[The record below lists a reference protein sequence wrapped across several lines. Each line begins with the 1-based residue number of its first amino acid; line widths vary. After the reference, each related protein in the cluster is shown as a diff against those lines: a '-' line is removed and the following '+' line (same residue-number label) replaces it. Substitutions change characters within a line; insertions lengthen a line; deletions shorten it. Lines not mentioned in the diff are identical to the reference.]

1 MLYKITFKGNIFS
14 TQPVKFA
21 YCKHTMKS
29 LLLYITIFFTGL
41 HVTAATQNV
50 AKDSV
55 GIAQKNGNYFIIHE
69 VVKSQTLF
77 ALSKVY
83 KVSIQEI
90 LEANPGMPP
99 AVQQGKLLYVPLKNF
114 KAPAGLK
121 LSSISDKG
129 TLVSGDGEEIAEEK
143 PAHAPKEEKKPEPK
157 PVEKPTPVIEEE
169 EKEIIV
175 PPTKVEPEATEKYDW
190 KNYKGTEDLVHKV
203 KTGETLYKIATYYG
217 VTVQELMELNGLD
230 NSIISNGQLLVI
242 RKAKVQEKPKKN
254 EPAPKETK
262 KDAPKT
268 DKKQDPEPTPEAE
281 NGSTNEVQ
289 ETGMVLVI
297 DKSFP
302 DADKNIALH
311 TKAPVGTI
319 ILVTNPANNRSLYVR
334 VVGKLESD
342 DKSLIMMISPT
353 AANELG
359 AALTGKVKLTL
370 SYAQ

>member
-1 MLYKITFKGNIFS
+1 MLYKITLKGNILS

-29 LLLYITIFFTGL
+29 LLLYITIFFAGL
-41 HVTAATQNV
+41 HATAATQSV
-50 AKDSV
+50 VKDSV
-55 GIAQKNGNYFIIHE
+55 GVALKNGNYFIIHE
-69 VVKSQTLF
+69 VAKSQTLF

-99 AVQQGKLLYVPLKNF
+99 AVQQGKLLYIPLKNY

-129 TLVSGDGEEIAEEK
+129 TLVSGDGEEIVEEK
-143 PAHAPKEEKKPEPK
+143 PAPAPKEEKKPEPQ

-175 PPTKVEPEATEKYDW
+175 PPTKVEPEAIEKYDW

-203 KTGETLYKIATYYG
+203 KAGETLYKIATYYG

-242 RKAKVQEKPKKN
+242 RKAKAQEKPKKN
-254 EPAPKETK
+254 DPASKETK
-262 KDAPKT
+262 KETPKT
-268 DKKQDPEPTPEAE
+268 DKKQEPEPTSES
-281 NGSTNEVQ
+281 NSSGEVQ
-289 ETGMVLVI
+289 EAGMVLVI

-302 DADKNIALH
+302 DSDKNIALH

-342 DKSLIMMISPT
+342 DTSLIMMISPA

-359 AALTGKVKLTL
+359 TALTGKVKLTL

>member
-1 MLYKITFKGNIFS
+1 
-14 TQPVKFA
+14 
-21 YCKHTMKS
+21 MKS
-29 LLLYITIFFTGL
+29 LLLYIVAFFACLQVAANTKN
-41 HVTAATQNV
+41 VT
-50 AKDSV
+50 KDSV
-55 GIAQKNGNYFIIHE
+55 GVALKNGNYFIIHE

-129 TLVSGDGEEIAEEK
+129 TLVSGDGEETVDADK
-143 PAHAPKEEKKPEPK
+143 PAPMTKEEKKPDPK
-157 PVEKPTPVIEEE
+157 PVEKQTPVIEEE

-175 PPTKVEPEATEKYDW
+175 PPTKIEPETVEKYDW
-190 KNYKGTEDLVHKV
+190 RNYKGTEDLVHKV

-242 RKAKVQEKPKKN
+242 RKAKAQEKPKKN

-262 KDAPKT
+262 KDAPKS
-268 DKKQDPEPTPEAE
+268 DKKQEPESTPETD
-281 NGSTNEVQ
+281 NSNTNEVQ
-289 ETGMVLVI
+289 ETGLVLVV

-342 DKSLIMMISPT
+342 DTSLVMMISPA

-359 AALTGKVKLTL
+359 APLTGKVKLTL

>member
-1 MLYKITFKGNIFS
+1 MLYKITLKGNILS

-29 LLLYITIFFTGL
+29 LLLYVTIFFAGL
-41 HVTAATQNV
+41 QATAATQSV
-50 AKDSV
+50 VKDSV
-55 GIAQKNGNYFIIHE
+55 GVALKNGNYFIIHE
-69 VVKSQTLF
+69 VAKSQTLF

-99 AVQQGKLLYVPLKNF
+99 AVQQGKLLYIPLKNF

-129 TLVSGDGEEIAEEK
+129 TLIPGDGEDTVDADG
-143 PAHAPKEEKKPEPK
+143 PGPMPKEEKKPEPK
-157 PVEKPTPVIEEE
+157 PAEKEVPVVEEE

-175 PPTKVEPEATEKYDW
+175 PPTKIEPETTDKYDW

-203 KTGETLYKIATYYG
+203 KAGETLYKIATYYG

-242 RKAKVQEKPKKN
+242 RKAKAQEKPKKN
-254 EPAPKETK
+254 DPAQKETK
-262 KDAPKT
+262 KETPKT
-268 DKKQDPEPTPEAE
+268 DKKQEPEPTPES
-281 NGSTNEVQ
+281 NSSGEVQ

-302 DADKNIALH
+302 DSDKNIALH

-342 DKSLIMMISPT
+342 DTSLIMMISPA

-359 AALTGKVKLTL
+359 TALTGKVKLTL

>member
-1 MLYKITFKGNIFS
+1 
-14 TQPVKFA
+14 
-21 YCKHTMKS
+21 MKS
-29 LLLYITIFFTGL
+29 LLLYLTIFFAGL
-41 HVTAATQNV
+41 HATAATQSV
-50 AKDSV
+50 VKDSV
-55 GIAQKNGNYFIIHE
+55 GVALKNGNYFIIHE
-69 VVKSQTLF
+69 VAKSQTLF

-99 AVQQGKLLYVPLKNF
+99 AVQQGKLLYIPLKNY

-143 PAHAPKEEKKPEPK
+143 PAPAPKEEKKPEPK

-203 KTGETLYKIATYYG
+203 KAGETLYKIATYYG

-242 RKAKVQEKPKKN
+242 RKAKAQEKPKKN
-254 EPAPKETK
+254 DPAPKETK
-262 KDAPKT
+262 KEAPKT
-268 DKKQDPEPTPEAE
+268 DKKQEPESTAE
-281 NGSTNEVQ
+281 SNSSGEVQ

-302 DADKNIALH
+302 DSDKNIALH

-342 DKSLIMMISPT
+342 DTSLIMMISPA

-359 AALTGKVKLTL
+359 TALTGKVKLTL